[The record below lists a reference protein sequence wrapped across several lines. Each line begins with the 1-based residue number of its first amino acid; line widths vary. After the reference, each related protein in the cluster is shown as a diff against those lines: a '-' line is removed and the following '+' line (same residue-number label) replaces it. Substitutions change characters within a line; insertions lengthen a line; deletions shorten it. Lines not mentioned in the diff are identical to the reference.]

1 MTVTLALQA
10 FLAPIVLLLI
20 AAFSRKWYPIILAAG
35 FWGISLWVKGF
46 ALEAMDSVAI
56 AFTIAAINALLID
69 KVKTHYRV
77 PVAAVLLVILSI
89 WQVKNFAADL
99 PIMSWVIQFAFLAVT
114 LLLPEWK
121 VANSASETKFLGYA
135 DVSAAFW
142 LVPVGAIAFLSPFAG
157 SIVVGQMAGL
167 IAMLVLG
174 AWFYSLRSQA
184 TAHQLAVLVATPT
197 LFIAQ
202 MAWHYVEIPW
212 TSLSIAIL
220 GWLPLLWPG
229 LKKQPWWVQT
239 LILVVFFAAILG
251 SQLYLEWP
259 EESLY

>member
-1 MTVTLALQA
+1 MTATLALQA
-10 FLAPIVLLLI
+10 FLAPILLLII
-20 AAFSRKWYPIILAAG
+20 AAFSRNWFPAVLAAG

-56 AFTIAAINALLID
+56 AFTIAAVNSLLVD
-69 KVKTHYRV
+69 KVKALYRV
-77 PVAAVLLVILSI
+77 PVTAIVLVALSV

-99 PIMSWVIQFAFLAVT
+99 PVMSWVIQFAFLAIA

-121 VANSASETKFLGYA
+121 MANAASDNKFLNRA
-135 DVSAAFW
+135 DIGALFW

-167 IAMLVLG
+167 IAMLVFG
-174 AWFYSLRSQA
+174 AWFYSWRHQA
-184 TAHQLAVLVATPT
+184 SAHQIALLVATPA

-212 TSLSIAIL
+212 TSLSLAIL
-220 GWLPLLWPG
+220 G
-229 LKKQPWWVQT
+229 
-239 LILVVFFAAILG
+239 
-251 SQLYLEWP
+251 
-259 EESLY
+259 